1 MTVRELM
8 TALESLDYNLIVK
21 QRVASTGATTGSIR
35 IRIEDGLV
43 FIETP

>member
-8 TALESLDYNLIVK
+8 TALETLDFNLVVK
-21 QRVASTGATTGSIR
+21 HRACATNATTGSIR